1 VNINLLSFEELVE
14 TFTPLIKSQI
24 KQLQRPELYD
34 ELYQTSLIA
43 LWEARTQY
51 NSKKGPFT
59 AFAKTYVRG
68 KLLNHMNAEHKYY
81 QRNFT
86 SAEQEIFE
94 NIPAPDYKI
103 EASFPISRVLP
114 LLSKTERI
122 WLSEYYEHNKGP
134 KEIAQQ
140 YNVSIDTVK
149 TWRRRAIEKLRMN
162 LKVSEVVELMESIR
176 K

>member
-1 VNINLLSFEELVE
+1 MNVNLLSFEELVE

-34 ELYQTSLIA
+34 ELYQISLIA

-51 NSKKGPFT
+51 NSKKGQFS
-59 AFAKTYVRG
+59 AFAKMYVRG
-68 KLLNHMNAEHKYY
+68 KLLNHINAEHKYY
-81 QRNFT
+81 LRNFT
-86 SAEQEIFE
+86 IEQEIFE
-94 NIPAPDYKI
+94 NIPAHDYKI
-103 EASFPISRVLP
+103 EVSFPFSRVLP

-122 WLSEYYEHNKGP
+122 WLSEYYEHGKGP

-149 TWRRRAIEKLRMN
+149 TWRKRAIAKLRFN
-162 LKVSEVVELMESIR
+162 LKASEVLELIDRIR
-176 K
+176 E